1 MGLCQPKEV
10 AYANSLGIET
20 IVTDHHTI
28 KDVIAPGIV
37 INPKAPEDTYPFKG
51 LAGVGVAYK
60 LALALSRNC
69 EIPRSLIT
77 EVLELVAVG
86 TIGDVMPLVDENRS
100 LVKYGLRLMRLGF
113 KNKGLRRLAETIR
126 C

>member
-1 MGLCQPKEV
+1 MSAEEV

-77 EVLELVAVG
+77 EVLELVVG
-86 TIGDVMPLVDENRS
+86 WNYRRCNAASDENRS
-100 LVKYGLRLMRLGF
+100 LVKYGLRLMRLW
-113 KNKGLRRLAETIR
+113 I
-126 C
+126 